1 MAPVPDL
8 SSTEALINRARRIL
22 GKS

>member
-8 SSTEALINRARRIL
+8 SSTEASINRARRIL